1 MPFDGTSKSSVAA
14 QSMIVLD
21 RVECFLDGG
30 GRWAR
35 RTYRTGDGKCCLLG
49 AIEHVRCETGLS
61 DDRAAEY
68 LAHAINLRQMRK
80 GLPALG
86 DSDCMAVMGFNDT
99 YRRQFGDILEVVR
112 QARELARLDA
122 FVSSLESGQ

>member
-1 MPFDGTSKSSVAA
+1 
-14 QSMIVLD
+14 
-21 RVECFLDGG
+21 
-30 GRWAR
+30 
-35 RTYRTGDGKCCLLG
+35 
-49 AIEHVRCETGLS
+49 
-61 DDRAAEY
+61 
-68 LAHAINLRQMRK
+68 MRK

-122 FVSSLESGQ
+122 S